1 MTRPPVS
8 TLRAVWMI
16 CKLGL
21 RRKLNRWSHAMR
33 RRKPA
38 SGTRSATPRKR
49 RSRAWIALLLLPF
62 SILWGGVIWVNL
74 FTNTLPEIEP
84 EPADTMVVSENF
96 YDLLQYNAGLKPRI
110 SNTDGNRL
118 LQPSSDVTDRQA
130 IRRELAQDLADRLY
144 LPRQTL
150 DGQPRPAT
158 PSERER
164 FIRLYATHGFDAIQ
178 RDRGPLSMLARLKRP
193 GGRVLLSVAMTVA
206 LLIMVGYELGTAIRP
221 DRGGDWEFEWFF
233 TLPLR
238 AQTIATAQMLRD
250 GLTSHWA
257 LVLLLPLMSMW
268 YVVLGLR
275 WLALPAALGTSLG
288 LSLLAG
294 AIITPIRTL
303 LYQRLAPQHRSNMR
317 GLLHMLGLVLF
328 FALIAGSYSNFGID
342 ALVHIVNVC
351 PKWVA
356 ALPWTLP
363 ASFGKV
369 SPVWGASL
377 FVAAIGV
384 TCFAAAHITD
394 RLLRNGLQCPAG
406 ARKKAA
412 PATVTQ
418 SGLLPGM
425 IAKELKL
432 LVRDRSYFLQTLVVP
447 IAVALLQLLIN
458 PAVARGAGSNIQHT
472 AALAY
477 GVACYAVLFG
487 TTRLLT
493 TEAKCLWMLHTLPQ
507 PIDRLLRQKA
517 FMLAGI
523 ASLLTLGIVAVF
535 IGGTEPD
542 PLQLVGFVVLAAAG
556 ASVFAMISA
565 GLGVQMA
572 DPLESNPQRSL
583 SGPTMYMLMI
593 FASLFAV
600 CFYTDSSWTQIIML
614 AMFALAA
621 LAIWQNVAHAAPY
634 LMDPTQQP
642 PPRLQLSDAL
652 LSVFAFFTL
661 TTIIMLIA
669 DAFGLAMAE
678 AVTIAYTASGVLVAV
693 ISLAILRRRK
703 IPQLWRRLG
712 IRSSRES
719 RQGRNRVVLGLGL
732 GFISIAFA
740 AGYLL
745 LVERIA
751 VLRELRDQA
760 PTMFDSV
767 KDNPQELISIAVLVV
782 IAAPLVEEYL
792 FRGLLLAGLRRSV
805 RPRMAIVISAAIFAV
820 VHPAISFPAVFVLGL
835 LTAWAV
841 KRTGSLLPGIVAHG
855 VHNGAIVVG
864 MVLAQ

>member
-1 MTRPPVS
+1 MTSQRVS
-8 TLRAVWMI
+8 TPRAVWMI

-38 SGTRSATPRKR
+38 SKSRTATPRKR
-49 RSRAWIALLLLPF
+49 RSRAWIAMLLLPF
-62 SILWGGVIWVNL
+62 SMLWGGVIWVNL
-74 FTNTLPEIEP
+74 FTNILPQLEP
-84 EPADTMVVSENF
+84 ESQNTMVVSDRF
-96 YDLLQYNAGLKPRI
+96 YDLLQHNATLKP
-110 SNTDGNRL
+110 
-118 LQPSSDVTDRQA
+118 QPAREAGDEPAPPVFDVDTTSY
-130 IRRELAQDLADRLY
+130 RRELAEDIAEHLY
-144 LPRQTL
+144 LPPERL

-158 PSERER
+158 SADRER
-164 FIRLYATHGFDAIQ
+164 FIRLFTAQGFDAIEPYG
-178 RDRGPLSMLARLKRP
+178 GPLAPLFRLKTP
-193 GGRVLLSVAMTVA
+193 TGRVLLTVAMTVA
-206 LLIMVGYELGTAIRP
+206 LLIMTGYELGTAIRP

-238 AQTIATAQMLRD
+238 ARTIAIAQMLRD

-294 AIITPIRTL
+294 ALITPIRTL

-328 FALIAGSYSNFGID
+328 FALIAGSYSSFGID
-342 ALVHIVNVC
+342 ALVHIVRAS
-351 PKWVA
+351 PTWVV
-356 ALPWTLP
+356 ALPWALP
-363 ASFGKV
+363 ARLGETSAAWIV
-369 SPVWGASL
+369 PL
-377 FVAAIGV
+377 FIAAIGV
-384 TCFAAAHITD
+384 TCFGAAEITD

-406 ARKKAA
+406 RRKKPA
-412 PATVTQ
+412 PIAITQ

-458 PAVARGAGSNIQHT
+458 PAVARGAGRNIQHT

-493 TEAKCLWMLHTLPQ
+493 TEAKCLWMLHTFPR

-535 IGGTEPD
+535 VGGTNPD
-542 PLQLVGFVVLAAAG
+542 PLELVWVVGLAAIG

-583 SGPTMYMLMI
+583 SGPTMYVLMI

-600 CFYTDSSWTQIIML
+600 CFYTDSPWTQIVML
-614 AMFALAA
+614 AMFGLAA

-642 PPRLQLSDAL
+642 PPKLQLSDAL

-661 TTIIMLIA
+661 TTIMMLIM
-669 DAFGLAMAE
+669 DAVGLAMAE
-678 AVTIAYTASGVLVAV
+678 AVTVAYTSAGILVAV
-693 ISLAILRRRK
+693 VSLAILHRRK
-703 IPQLWRRLG
+703 IPQLWRKLG
-712 IRSSRES
+712 MASSRKS

-732 GFISIAFA
+732 GLGSIAFA
-740 AGYLL
+740 AGYLM
-745 LVERIA
+745 LVEQIPF
-751 VLRELRDQA
+751 LREMRDEA
-760 PTMFDSV
+760 PTMFDSARR
-767 KDNPQELISIAVLVV
+767 NPKELAFIAVLVV

-805 RPRMAIVISAAIFAV
+805 NSRWAIVLSAAIFAV
-820 VHPAISFPAVFVLGL
+820 VHPAVSFPAVFVLGL
-835 LTAWAV
+835 LTAWAML
-841 KRTGSLLPGIVAHG
+841 RTGSLLPGIIAHG
-855 VHNGAIVVG
+855 VHNGAVVIG
-864 MVLAQ
+864 LVLAAQ